1 MIWGY
6 HYFWKHLFGSNEVA
20 FSFRGDFQVSVG
32 EALKHMT
39 LNLQSMVSGLPESN
53 MEGTTP
59 SGNDLDQFF
68 KHIQSPLNPV
78 ANDQRPIPC
87 CVHQKTRRTKG
98 KNKKNAKICS
108 LCSIH
113 GTPLILEKK
122 RIYTRDALLIKHVS
136 GAVKIYPIHPLVTA
150 SIRLQQGTLYYC
162 TSLYIT
168 PLHLYYKSIDS
179 HH

>member
-87 CVHQKTRRTKG
+87 CVHQKHAGPKARTRRMPRYVHFVPSMG
-98 KNKKNAKICS
+98 LLSS
-108 LCSIH
+108 LKRKESTP
-113 GTPLILEKK
+113 GTPCLSNMCQALSRSIQSILW
-122 RIYTRDALLIKHVS
+122 
-136 GAVKIYPIHPLVTA
+136 
-150 SIRLQQGTLYYC
+150 
-162 TSLYIT
+162 
-168 PLHLYYKSIDS
+168 
-179 HH
+179 